1 MRMKKRIK
9 ALALAAAMAVIM
21 TMSLSGCGDVDP
33 VGLVKANLDY
43 LCTGE
48 ITDELLE
55 QANDQTEEDLKKL
68 YRDDL
73 NESVDLFID
82 EMESEEYAT
91 DEKRAVVED
100 FIKKAM
106 LKAKYEVKEE
116 YTEEDGV
123 YYVTVVVYPMDF
135 LQKADE
141 YIDGEFTE
149 NWTEKITSGEYTY
162 TTDEQLAVDMYD
174 DIFEYF
180 MKAVEETGYLDGI
193 EMVVAVE
200 EVDGVYSANE
210 DDLGKVVE
218 EMMAE

>member
-1 MRMKKRIK
+1 MKKRIK
-9 ALALAAAMAVIM
+9 ALALTAAMALIM
-21 TMSLSGCGDVDP
+21 MMSLSGCGDVDP

-43 LCTGE
+43 FCTGE

-55 QANDQTEEDLKKL
+55 QATDQTEDDLKKL
-68 YRDDL
+68 YSDDL
-73 NESVDLFID
+73 NESVDAFID
-82 EMESEEYAT
+82 ELDCEEYAT
-91 DEKRAVVED
+91 DEKRAVIED

-106 LKAKYEVKEE
+106 LKAKYEVKDD

-135 LQKADE
+135 LQKADD

-149 NWTEKITSGEYTY
+149 SWTEKITSGEYTY

-174 DIFEYF
+174 DIFEYLTA
-180 MKAVEETGYLDGI
+180 AVDKTGYLDGI

-210 DDLGKVVE
+210 DDLGAVAE

>member
-1 MRMKKRIK
+1 MKKRIK

-21 TMSLSGCGDVDP
+21 TMSLSGCGDIDP
-33 VGLVKANLDY
+33 AGLVKANLDY

-55 QANDQTEEDLKKL
+55 QATDQSEEDLKKL
-68 YRDDL
+68 YSEDL
-73 NESVDLFID
+73 NETVDLFID
-82 EMESEEYAT
+82 ELDCEEYAT

-135 LQKADE
+135 LQKAND
-141 YIDGEFTE
+141 YIDGEY
-149 NWTEKITSGEYTY
+149 TEKWTQQISSGAYTY

-174 DIFEYF
+174 DLFDYL
-180 MKAVEETGYLDGI
+180 MKAVDKTGYLDGV
-193 EMVVAVE
+193 EMIVAVE

-210 DDLGKVVE
+210 DDLGAVVE